1 MDTNGETAI
10 YSARSI
16 KHLLRSQQA
25 GRAREKRE
33 HERLSSD
40 STQPAEVT
48 GAARMAK
55 TGEPSPSSASPPQ
68 LPDAVDAQLLR
79 AIAAGDESSV
89 AELYDR
95 YAAILLGLLM
105 RILHSR
111 PEAEEVLQEVF
122 LQVWQQAKNF
132 DPARGRPFTWLVTL
146 TRSRALDRLRHL
158 ESRDRVRREAASE
171 PVARGS
177 ESLDDA
183 MRVEQSE
190 FVQQA
195 LERIPEHQRRALVL
209 AYFED
214 LTQSQIAARLGE
226 PLGTIKT
233 RIRAGLMKL
242 HELLRDS
249 LGGEK

>member
-1 MDTNGETAI
+1 MASTRETRTQGLI
-10 YSARSI
+10 PD
-16 KHLLRSQQA
+16 L
-25 GRAREKRE
+25 
-33 HERLSSD
+33 
-40 STQPAEVT
+40 TQPAETT
-48 GAARMAK
+48 GAARAAK
-55 TGEPSPSSASPPQ
+55 TGASSPPPHA
-68 LPDAVDAQLLR
+68 PDAIDARLLR
-79 AIAAGDESSV
+79 AIAAGDESSI
-89 AELYDR
+89 AELHDR

-111 PEAEEVLQEVF
+111 PEAEDVLQEVF
-122 LQVWQQAKNF
+122 LQVWQQASNF

-158 ESRDRVRREAASE
+158 ESRDRVRREAANE
-171 PVARGS
+171 PSARAG
-177 ESLDDA
+177 EALDNA

-195 LERIPEHQRRALVL
+195 LERIPEAQRRALIL

-242 HELLRDS
+242 HELLRERI
-249 LGGEK
+249 GGEK